1 MERVEGIEPSSQ
13 DWQSRTFAA
22 MLYPQNLAVSVG
34 LEPTMPFGDGLTVRC
49 NAILLT
55 RQKIAAVKV
64 TTAPA

>member
-1 MERVEGIEPSSQ
+1 MEQDARVELA
-13 DWQSRTFAA
+13 TFSLATRHSTTE
-22 MLYPQNLAVSVG
+22 LILQNMAVSVG